1 MDLVTMYHPN
11 LPGQEIAV
19 PQSAV
24 PHHAG
29 SGWVLEPP
37 EPPPAPV
44 EADEPPADADDPP
57 GPPAKKTA
65 AKKAAEKKGD

>member
-11 LPGQEIAV
+11 LPGTEITV

-24 PHHAG
+24 PHHAA

-44 EADEPPADADDPP
+44 EADEPPAEPP
-57 GPPAKKTA
+57 PAAKKTA
-65 AKKAAEKKGD
+65 AKKTAADKKGD